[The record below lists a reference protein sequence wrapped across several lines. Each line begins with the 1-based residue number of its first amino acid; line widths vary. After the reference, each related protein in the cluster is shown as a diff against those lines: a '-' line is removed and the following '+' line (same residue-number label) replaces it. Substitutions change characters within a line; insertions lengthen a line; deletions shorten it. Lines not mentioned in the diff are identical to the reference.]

1 MKVND
6 LLNQINEG
14 IERYGECVLDWDV
27 YLEQLEEED
36 KKGKGNWD
44 RVYDNEGWEYYKS
57 EGGVVLVRDKY
68 FCISVNY

>member
-6 LLNQINEG
+6 LRNQINEG
-14 IERYGECVLDWDV
+14 IEWYGERVLDWDV

-36 KKGKGNWD
+36 KKEKGNWE
-44 RVYDNEGWEYYKS
+44 RVCDSEGWEYYKS